1 VVDRQRRHALTA
13 PNSPAPLT
21 LIAMPTRMQQ
31 LGLLIV
37 LLALTLYVFFRTT

>member
-1 VVDRQRRHALTA
+1 MVDRQRRHALTA
-13 PNSPAPLT
+13 PNSPSPLT

-37 LLALTLYVFFRTT
+37 LLALTVYVFFKTM